1 MGWACPI
8 TCTAKEF
15 KEVNKMDENY
25 TPDILT
31 LSDDEGNEYTVEV
44 LDEYEEN
51 SVRYLALSPV
61 YDDPADTL
69 NDSGELVIVKEITEG
84 GEAYFEEICD
94 EEEFDHIASIFTTK
108 LNEIFDIE
116 Q

>member
-1 MGWACPI
+1 
-8 TCTAKEF
+8 
-15 KEVNKMDENY
+15 MDENY

-94 EEEFDHIASIFTTK
+94 EEEFDRIASIFTTK